1 MISRGSI
8 IFSRHPDRAR
18 PAGRARRLSTHA
30 APSSKSLRPRRADPH
45 GYAVDLDLDP
55 SSTGLDLAMPQP
67 PLRNSGRS
75 HIHNRR
81 HELQPISIRPSCTR
95 PTRSSASTARSS
107 GAPRWSTSSP
117 TRMPSSASS
126 ERSCSSRTMSGPS
139 SVPVPDTGN
148 HRAVERS
155 SRCQPSGNRQLT
167 CPALAGERGATPPV
181 TPRRGT
187 RSTRSSGREK

>member
-1 MISRGSI
+1 MTTRRFRGVRTAGGRLAPKSASVSGPASGSGRIPTRMISRGSI

-139 SVPVPDTGN
+139 SVPVT
-148 HRAVERS
+148 
-155 SRCQPSGNRQLT
+155 
-167 CPALAGERGATPPV
+167 
-181 TPRRGT
+181 
-187 RSTRSSGREK
+187 